1 MIDATPDRSKTA
13 LRPADLARVA
23 TRSFH
28 IQALLSPERMQGLG
42 FGFALLPVIR
52 RIYPDPVSRGLALK
66 RHLRYF
72 ATHPV
77 LSGFALGV
85 AARLEERRA
94 NGAAT
99 SDDAIDSMKRALASP
114 LAALGDPLFWVTLR
128 PLAGLL
134 GVLTV
139 AIFPRPSAGD
149 PDLRVLLCPLV
160 AILTYNAVALPYRL
174 SGVSRGYDLA
184 DRPDVLLRSL
194 RLSELKTFLE
204 RAGSFAY
211 GALLVLFATGL
222 DVPSA
227 VWGHGA
233 GGRVLEVVPLLLG
246 AAIGFFGMRRWPGR
260 SVEVGLTAILAG
272 AILAAVR

>member
-1 MIDATPDRSKTA
+1 MIDVKPDRPKTA
-13 LRPADLARVA
+13 LRWGDLARVT

-28 IQALLSPERMQGLG
+28 IQTLLSPERMQGLG
-42 FGFALLPVIR
+42 FGFSLLPVIR
-52 RIYPDPVSRGLALK
+52 RIYPDPATRGFALK

-94 NGAAT
+94 NGAEV
-99 SDDAIDSMKRALASP
+99 SDDAIDSLKRALASP

-134 GVLTV
+134 GVLSV
-139 AIFPRPSAGD
+139 AILPRPATGD
-149 PDLRVLLCPLV
+149 PDLRSLLCPLV
-160 AILTYNAVALPYRL
+160 AVLTYNAVALPYRFT
-174 SGVSRGYDLA
+174 GVWRGYEFA

-194 RLSELKTFLE
+194 RLTELKTFLE

-227 VWGHGA
+227 AWGYDA
-233 GGRVLEVVPLLLG
+233 CGRVLEVVPLLLG
-246 AAIGFFGMRRWPGR
+246 AAIGFFGIRRWPAR
-260 SVEVGLTAILAG
+260 TVEVALVAILAG
-272 AILAAVR
+272 AILAAGR